1 MSRPF
6 FAFRIQNRKDIPL
19 AEQLAEQLLTALAH
33 GACLQSAQQLISL
46 REMKKISGCSL
57 ETVKKAYDM
66 LVDQGWLTSVHGKGY
81 FITQK
86 LKNNV
91 STSWEDALVS
101 LQDSTPVP
109 TTDFIRHLRQ
119 AFSDSFDSLGSSPDQ
134 VGERRCKIKETFIKH
149 EKERGVSIS
158 PKQLFLF
165 NRSLSGFHFLLQFF
179 IRPGETVFVEEF
191 SYPPFIKLLTQYG
204 LKVRSIPLDE
214 EGLSLPSLLEAHR
227 QEQANWLLI
236 QPHHHFPTG
245 ISYSRK
251 RKQELLQWA
260 GTEGVSIIENDHHG
274 DLWFNRPRRTLYQLN
289 QQAGE
294 HASIYYIHSFS
305 KTLARELQL
314 GLLAMPTK
322 GPFTFEETQQFF
334 TLAGSEP
341 SLLVLEAVAHMLE
354 DSWLKKSF
362 LPERRAQYAHH
373 WQVLQQTAKHVL
385 PSTAT
390 LHPIRG
396 GLNCWVSWGEETT
409 EATRQELQLLEILRE
424 EGLVLSPGHA
434 FRLQTEAATLRRPAV
449 RFPLSPWGP
458 REIQHW
464 ISRLGAA
471 ILRCTK

>member
-6 FAFRIQNRKDIPL
+6 FAFRIQNRKDVPM

-33 GACLQSAQQLISL
+33 GACLQSGNQLISL

-57 ETVKKAYDM
+57 ETVKKAYDL
-66 LVDQGWLTSVHGKGY
+66 LVEQGWLISIHGKGY

-86 LKNNV
+86 LKSNV

-109 TTDFIRHLRQ
+109 TNDFIRHLRQ

-134 VGERRCKIKETFIKH
+134 VGERRCRIKETFIKH
-149 EKERGVSIS
+149 EKERGVTIS
-158 PKQLFLF
+158 PRQLFLF

-179 IRPGETVFVEEF
+179 IRPGHTVFVEEF
-191 SYPPFIKLLTQYG
+191 SYPPFIKLLSQYG
-204 LKVRSIPLDE
+204 LNVRSIPLDE
-214 EGLSLPSLLEAHR
+214 EGLSLPFLLEAYK
-227 QEQANWLLI
+227 QDQANWLLI

-260 GTEGVSIIENDHHG
+260 AEHDVSIIENDHHG

-289 QQAGE
+289 QLSGG
-294 HASIYYIHSFS
+294 HASVYYIHSFS

-314 GLLAMPTK
+314 GLLAVPSA
-322 GPFTFEETQQFF
+322 GPLPIEQIQQLF

-341 SLLVLEAVAHMLE
+341 SLLVLEAVARMLE
-354 DSWLKKSF
+354 DPWLKESF
-362 LPERRAQYAHH
+362 LPERRSQYAHH
-373 WQVLQQTAKHVL
+373 WQVLHQTAKHVL
-385 PSTAT
+385 PPTAT
-390 LHPIRG
+390 LHSIRG
-396 GLNCWVSWGEETT
+396 GLNCWVSWGEETS
-409 EATRQELQLLEILRE
+409 EADKKEQQLLEILRE

-434 FRLQTEAATLRRPAV
+434 FRLTNDPVARRPAV

-464 ISRLGAA
+464 IGRLGAA
-471 ILRCTK
+471 ILRCSK